1 MKEIITEFVK
11 MIDVF
16 LTVIEVSMLKL
27 NEKVL

>member
-11 MIDVF
+11 MIDGF